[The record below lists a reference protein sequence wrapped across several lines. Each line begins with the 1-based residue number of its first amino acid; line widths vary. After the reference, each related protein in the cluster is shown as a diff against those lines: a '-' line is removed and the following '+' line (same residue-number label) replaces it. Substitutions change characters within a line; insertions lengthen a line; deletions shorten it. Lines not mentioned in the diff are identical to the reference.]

1 MKPAL
6 AAGAAPAHRKGWTA
20 SAPSASAIGPVA
32 VLGTGTALLV
42 SAFAWVADPQAGLGS
57 AAPMLVG
64 LWVFVTSVG
73 VWVGATYSVIALRA
87 DLSLLHRRAAPQAA
101 AAQTLQQAQRLWAGW
116 ALALLPPTLVFSL
129 VGTGRWAD
137 PLHLAGPAL
146 QLLLFALAWIHAA
159 AWHGLRPAWG
169 LLAGLAVPAV
179 WGWWVFSEGGPRVLF
194 EHQPAALAGL
204 CALALLAVAWVAKD
218 LGGRAAFAANTVGA
232 EGAADKPSPCQ
243 RWNVW
248 WGRRK
253 LLGEVLDPSL
263 AFVPVMFLYQVPN
276 LPRHPD
282 RFLRAWGEHV
292 DYSSAL
298 SLCVLTMFLLLSLRT
313 GALHWRLMLA
323 PGPGGR
329 RWLGLQILQGTATFL
344 VIVLGVLVAALVA
357 GFALAERVFSI
368 EVAWKAWMQTSQQV
382 AVPLLLDLATALCLA
397 VLIRCLG
404 LGWAALLCGGI
415 TVLLALA
422 AWAFFGSG
430 SAFTSQPWW
439 PRNAWSNAAQGL
451 LILGLAWA
459 ANQAWRSVDLAQLM
473 KQRQKALDEQAE
485 LRGEGRFPP
494 R

>member
-1 MKPAL
+1 MK
-6 AAGAAPAHRKGWTA
+6 AAFMTGGASARRQAWAA

-57 AAPMLVG
+57 AAAMLVG
-64 LWVFVTSVG
+64 LWVFVTSFVI
-73 VWVGATYSVIALRA
+73 WMGALHSVNTLRA
-87 DLSLLHRRAAPQAA
+87 DLSLLRRRAAPQAA

-116 ALALLPPTLVFSL
+116 ALALLPPTLVFSV

-146 QLLLFALAWIHAA
+146 QVLLFALAWIHAA

-169 LLAGLAVPAV
+169 LLAGLAVPVV
-179 WGWWVFSEGGPRVLF
+179 WGWWLFSEGGPQVLF

-218 LGGRAAFAANTVGA
+218 LSGRAALSAHTASA
-232 EGAADKPSPCQ
+232 EGAADKPTPCQ
-243 RWNVW
+243 RWNAW
-248 WGRRK
+248 WTRRA
-253 LLGEVLDPSL
+253 LRWQPLDPSSGWGFIIL
-263 AFVPVMFLYQVPN
+263 SQAPN
-276 LPRHPD
+276 WLSRPESW
-282 RFLRAWGEHV
+282 LRAWG
-292 DYSSAL
+292 DDAGFASAMT
-298 SLCVLTMFLLLSLRT
+298 LTLMTFFLLTTLRT
-313 GALHWRLMLA
+313 DALHWRLLLA

-329 RWLGLQILQGTATFL
+329 RWLGLRILQVSAGFV
-344 VIVLGVLVAALVA
+344 VIYLGVLTLVLAAVFGVVMEMLASPVDWTVWARVASKVWAP
-357 GFALAERVFSI
+357 LA
-368 EVAWKAWMQTSQQV
+368 
-382 AVPLLLDLATALCLA
+382 LDLATALCLA
-397 VLIRCLG
+397 VLSRRLG
-404 LGWAALLCGGI
+404 LGWAMGLWVGI
-415 TVLLALA
+415 TVLLGLA
-422 AWAFFGSG
+422 AWAAG

-439 PRNAWSNAAQGL
+439 PRNAWSHTAQGL

>member
-6 AAGAAPAHRKGWTA
+6 VTGGASTRRQAWAA
-20 SAPSASAIGPVA
+20 SAPSAIGPVA

-57 AAPMLVG
+57 AASMLVG

-73 VWVGATYSVIALRA
+73 IWMGALHSVIALRA

-101 AAQTLQQAQRLWAGW
+101 ATQTLEQAQRLWAGW

-169 LLAGLAVPAV
+169 LLAGLAVPVV
-179 WGWWVFSEGGPRVLF
+179 WGWWAFSTGGLRLLF

-218 LGGRAAFAANTVGA
+218 LGGRAAFAASTTGA
-232 EGAADKPSPCQ
+232 DGAADRLSPCQ
-243 RWNVW
+243 RWNAW
-248 WGRRK
+248 WTRRA
-253 LLGEVLDPSL
+253 LRWQPLDPSSGWGFIIL
-263 AFVPVMFLYQVPN
+263 SAQAPN
-276 LPRHPD
+276 GLSRPESW
-282 RFLRAWGEHV
+282 LRAWGDDV
-292 DYSSAL
+292 GFASAMA
-298 SLCVLTMFLLLSLRT
+298 LTLMTFFMLTSLRT
-313 GALHWRLMLA
+313 DALHWRLLLA

-329 RWLGLQILQGTATFL
+329 RWLGLRILLASAGLMVVYLGALTLVLAAVFGVVMEVLASPVDWTAWAH
-344 VIVLGVLVAALVA
+344 VAP
-357 GFALAERVFSI
+357 
-368 EVAWKAWMQTSQQV
+368 KV
-382 AVPLLLDLATALCLA
+382 AVPLALDLSTALCLA
-397 VLIRCLG
+397 VLSRRLG
-404 LGWAALLCGGI
+404 LARAMALWVGFA
-415 TVLLALA
+415 VLLGLA
-422 AWAFFGSG
+422 AWVVFGTG

-439 PRNAWSNAAQGL
+439 PRNAWSHTAQGL
-451 LILGLAWA
+451 LILGLALA

-473 KQRQKALDEQAE
+473 KQRQKALDEQAD
-485 LRGEGRFPP
+485 LRGERRFPP

>member
-1 MKPAL
+1 MGAL
-6 AAGAAPAHRKGWTA
+6 H
-20 SAPSASAIGPVA
+20 
-32 VLGTGTALLV
+32 
-42 SAFAWVADPQAGLGS
+42 
-57 AAPMLVG
+57 
-64 LWVFVTSVG
+64 G
-73 VWVGATYSVIALRA
+73 VNALRA
-87 DLSLLHRRAAPQAA
+87 DLNLLHRRAAPQAA
-101 AAQTLQQAQRLWAGW
+101 ATQTLEQAQRLWAGW

-179 WGWWVFSEGGPRVLF
+179 WGWWVFSEGGPRLLF

-204 CALALLAVAWVAKD
+204 CALALLAVASVAKD
-218 LGGRAAFAANTVGA
+218 LRGRAAFGANTVGA
-232 EGAADKPSPCQ
+232 EGSADKSSPCQ

-253 LLGEVLDPSL
+253 FPGEQLDPGS
-263 AFVPVMFLYQVPN
+263 ASGAMFFFSQVPN
-276 LPRHPD
+276 WLRDPD

-292 DYSSAL
+292 DFGSAL
-298 SLCVLTMFLLLSLRT
+298 AIGLMTMFLLLSLRT

-368 EVAWKAWMQTSQQV
+368 DVAWTAWMQTSQQV
-382 AVPLLLDLATALCLA
+382 AVPFLLDLATALCLA
-397 VLIRCLG
+397 VLIRRLG
-404 LGWAALLCGGI
+404 LGWAMGLWVGI
-415 TVLLALA
+415 TVLLGLA
-422 AWAFFGSG
+422 AWAAG

-439 PRNAWSNAAQGL
+439 PRNAWTHTAQGL

-473 KQRQKALDEQAE
+473 KQRQKALDEQAG
-485 LRGEGRFPP
+485 LRGEGRFPH

>member
-1 MKPAL
+1 MR
-6 AAGAAPAHRKGWTA
+6 AAFVTGGASARRQAWAA

-57 AAPMLVG
+57 AAAMLVG
-64 LWVFVTSVG
+64 LWVFVTSFG
-73 VWVGATYSVIALRA
+73 VWLGALHSMGALRA

-101 AAQTLQQAQRLWAGW
+101 AAQTLEQAQRLWTGW

-179 WGWWVFSEGGPRVLF
+179 WGWWVFSEGGPQVLF
-194 EHQPAALAGL
+194 EHQPVALAGL
-204 CALALLAVAWVAKD
+204 CALALLALAWVAKD
-218 LGGRAAFAANTVGA
+218 LRGRAPFGANTTGA
-232 EGAADKPSPCQ
+232 EGAAEKPTPCQ
-243 RWNVW
+243 RWNAW
-248 WGRRK
+248 WTRRTWRWQP
-253 LLGEVLDPSL
+253 LDPSSGWG
-263 AFVPVMFLYQVPN
+263 FIVLYQAPN
-276 LPRHPD
+276 WLSRPD
-282 RFLRAWGEHV
+282 SWLRAWGEQV
-292 DYSSAL
+292 GFASAMPL
-298 SLCVLTMFLLLSLRT
+298 ALMTFVMLASLRT
-313 GALHWRLMLA
+313 DALHWRLLLA

-329 RWLGLQILQGTATFL
+329 RWLGFRILQAS
-344 VIVLGVLVAALVA
+344 A
-357 GFALAERVFSI
+357 GFMVIYLGALTLVLAAVFGVVMEVLASPVDWTAWARVASK
-368 EVAWKAWMQTSQQV
+368 VWA
-382 AVPLLLDLATALCLA
+382 PLALDFVTALCLA
-397 VLIRCLG
+397 VLSRRLG
-404 LGWAALLCGGI
+404 LGWAMGLWVGI
-415 TVLLALA
+415 TVLLGLA
-422 AWAFFGSG
+422 AWAAG

>member
-1 MKPAL
+1 MR
-6 AAGAAPAHRKGWTA
+6 AAFVTGGATARRQAWAA
-20 SAPSASAIGPVA
+20 SAPSASAIGPAA

-57 AAPMLVG
+57 AAPMLLG
-64 LWVFVTSVG
+64 LWVFVTSLVI
-73 VWVGATYSVIALRA
+73 WMGALHSVNTLRA

-179 WGWWVFSEGGPRVLF
+179 WGWWVFSEGGPQVLF
-194 EHQPAALAGL
+194 EHQPVALAGL
-204 CALALLAVAWVAKD
+204 CALALLALAWVAKD
-218 LGGRAAFAANTVGA
+218 LRGRAPFGANTTGA
-232 EGAADKPSPCQ
+232 EGAAEKPTPCQ
-243 RWNVW
+243 RWNAW
-248 WGRRK
+248 WTRRA
-253 LLGEVLDPSL
+253 LRWQPLDPSSGWGFFWVS
-263 AFVPVMFLYQVPN
+263 AQAPN
-276 LPRHPD
+276 WLSRPESW
-282 RFLRAWGEHV
+282 LRAWG
-292 DYSSAL
+292 DDAGFASAMT
-298 SLCVLTMFLLLSLRT
+298 LTLMTFFLLTTLRT
-313 GALHWRLMLA
+313 DALHWRLLLA

-329 RWLGLQILQGTATFL
+329 RWLGLRILQASAGFV
-344 VIVLGVLVAALVA
+344 VIYLGVLTLVLAA
-357 GFALAERVFSI
+357 GFSVVMEMLASPVDWTAWARVASK
-368 EVAWKAWMQTSQQV
+368 VW
-382 AVPLLLDLATALCLA
+382 VPLALDLATALCLA
-397 VLIRCLG
+397 VLSRRLG
-404 LGWAALLCGGI
+404 LGRAMALWGGF

-439 PRNAWSNAAQGL
+439 PRNAWSHTAQGL

-459 ANQAWRSVDLAQLM
+459 ANQAWRTVDLAQLM

-485 LRGEGRFPP
+485 LRGEGRLPP

>member
-6 AAGAAPAHRKGWTA
+6 VTGGASTRRQAWAA
-20 SAPSASAIGPVA
+20 SAPSASAIKPVA
-32 VLGTGTALLV
+32 ALVTCTALLV

-73 VWVGATYSVIALRA
+73 IWLGALHSMGALRA

-101 AAQTLQQAQRLWAGW
+101 AAQTLQQAQRRWAGW

-137 PLHLAGPAL
+137 PLHLAGLAL
-146 QLLLFALAWIHAA
+146 QVLLFALGWTHAA
-159 AWHGLRPAWG
+159 AWHGHRPPWG
-169 LLAGLAVPAV
+169 LLAGLAVPAI

-218 LGGRAAFAANTVGA
+218 LKGGAAFAASTTGA
-232 EGAADKPSPCQ
+232 DGAADRLSPCQ
-243 RWNVW
+243 RWNAW
-248 WGRRK
+248 WTRRA
-253 LLGEVLDPSL
+253 LRWQPLDPSSGWGFIIL
-263 AFVPVMFLYQVPN
+263 SAQAPN
-276 LPRHPD
+276 WLSRPESW
-282 RFLRAWGEHV
+282 LRAWG
-292 DYSSAL
+292 DDAGFASAMT
-298 SLCVLTMFLLLSLRT
+298 LTLMTFFLLTTLRT
-313 GALHWRLMLA
+313 DALHWRLLLA

-329 RWLGLQILQGTATFL
+329 RWLGLRILQASAGFV
-344 VIVLGVLVAALVA
+344 VIYLGVLTLVLAAVFGVVMEMLASPVDWTAWARVASKV
-357 GFALAERVFSI
+357 
-368 EVAWKAWMQTSQQV
+368 W
-382 AVPLLLDLATALCLA
+382 VPLGLDLATALCLA
-397 VLIRCLG
+397 VLSRRLG
-404 LGWAALLCGGI
+404 LGWAMGLWVGI
-415 TVLLALA
+415 TVLLGLA
-422 AWAFFGSG
+422 AWAAG

-485 LRGEGRFPP
+485 LHGEGRFPP

>member
-1 MKPAL
+1 MK
-6 AAGAAPAHRKGWTA
+6 AAFMTGGASARRQAWAA
-20 SAPSASAIGPVA
+20 SAPSASAIGPAA

-57 AAPMLVG
+57 AAAMLEG
-64 LWVFVTSVG
+64 LWVFVTSLVI
-73 VWVGATYSVIALRA
+73 WMGALHSVNTLRA

-116 ALALLPPTLVFSL
+116 ALALLPPTLVFSV

-146 QLLLFALAWIHAA
+146 QVLLFALAWTHAA

-179 WGWWVFSEGGPRVLF
+179 WGWWVFSEGGPRGLT

-204 CALALLAVAWVAKD
+204 CALALLATAWVVKD
-218 LGGRAAFAANTVGA
+218 QKGLAGLTSSSACAG
-232 EGAADKPSPCQ
+232 GAADRPSPCQ
-243 RWNVW
+243 RWNAW
-248 WGRRK
+248 WTRRA
-253 LLGEVLDPSL
+253 LRWQPLDPSSGWGFIL
-263 AFVPVMFLYQVPN
+263 LSAQAPN
-276 LPRHPD
+276 WLSRPESW
-282 RFLRAWGEHV
+282 LRAWGDDV
-292 DYSSAL
+292 GFASAMA
-298 SLCVLTMFLLLSLRT
+298 LTLMTFFMLTTLRT
-313 GALHWRLMLA
+313 DALHWRLLLA

-329 RWLGLQILQGTATFL
+329 RWLGLRILLAS
-344 VIVLGVLVAALVA
+344 A
-357 GFALAERVFSI
+357 GFMVIYLGALTLVLAAVFGVVMEMLASPVDWTVWARVASK
-368 EVAWKAWMQTSQQV
+368 VWA
-382 AVPLLLDLATALCLA
+382 PLALDLATALCLA
-397 VLIRCLG
+397 VLSRRLG
-404 LGWAALLCGGI
+404 LGWAMGLWVGI
-415 TVLLALA
+415 TVLLGLA
-422 AWAFFGSG
+422 AWAAG

-485 LRGEGRFPP
+485 VRGEGRFP
-494 R
+494 RR